1 MQDSAADRNVAELHD
16 ELCAAH
22 PTSNGRWSGSS
33 KVLYTYDNKNGNDG
47 GRPTSLALI
56 PLGLA
61 KALAQAWD
69 RPGGVETRLGTG
81 LERFGTGSEQ
91 AWNKLGTGL
100 EQAWNRLGT
109 GPEPFKNLERAWN
122 TLGTSLEQLSTGLEQ
137 AWNRLG
143 TCLERARNHLK
154 TWNRLGTAMEHAWNS
169 LLGAGLERAWNHSK
183 TWNRLGTCLE
193 QAWNS
198 LEQAWNRLG
207 TGLEQAWNGPG
218 AIHELGT
225 GAQGKV

>member
-69 RPGGVETRLGTG
+69 RPGGVETRLELAWNG
-81 LERFGTGSEQ
+81 LEQ
-91 AWNKLGTGL
+91 ARNKLGT
-100 EQAWNRLGT
+100 
-109 GPEPFKNLERAWN
+109 
-122 TLGTSLEQLSTGLEQ
+122 
-137 AWNRLG
+137 
-143 TCLERARNHLK
+143 
-154 TWNRLGTAMEHAWNS
+154 
-169 LLGAGLERAWNHSK
+169 
-183 TWNRLGTCLE
+183 
-193 QAWNS
+193 S

-207 TGLEQAWNGPG
+207 TGLERARSHSKTWNGLGTRLEQAWNSL
-218 AIHELGT
+218 AQAWSRLGT
-225 GAQGKV
+225 GLEHAWKGPGTI